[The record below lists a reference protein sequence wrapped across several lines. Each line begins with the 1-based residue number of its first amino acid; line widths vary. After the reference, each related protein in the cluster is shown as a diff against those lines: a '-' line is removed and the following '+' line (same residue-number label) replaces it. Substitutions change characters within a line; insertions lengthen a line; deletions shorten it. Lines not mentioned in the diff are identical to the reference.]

1 MLSNNRV
8 KFLNTTFIVLSATVL
23 IICLCAGV
31 VWAALSTKYNNAND
45 DNFQDIDV
53 ARLSSSVTTN
63 TITVTNDMPCVMRV
77 SPLNSTVENNLRG
90 DATNWTEQY
99 NGWYYYNSIL
109 TAVDTDTPNHAIT
122 VNGVAEGNV
131 IVELMQANY
140 GYSSGTIPSGGFII
154 EWGPWNFDKRTSPVV
169 HSTYTTDGVYLDDF
183 VGLYIAAFLGNTTIG
198 SLEGSDNYNLKVS
211 GGVLQGNATDSA
223 DTGWATISNTNA
235 LRVYNNAT
243 MPMIVTFTATADNTN
258 DISSLF
264 TTTGWTVATSGKTLT
279 CTMSAAVLPGEY
291 IALLNSASAT
301 AAQSIADTQFR
312 INVSAVD
319 SVSYYTSIDTSTDA
333 ETHDPYLN
341 WLRQLGGTYLTD
353 YQSKVTDDGG
363 SVSVNAD
370 SLKNNV
376 SNVTDDTGNTNEITT
391 EPTEDVTETENIT
404 ETTETTETTS
414 STETTDTA
422 GTVDTTTEND
432 ITDNI
437 GNL

>member
-31 VWAALSTKYNNAND
+31 VWAALSTTYNNEND

-53 ARLSSSVTTN
+53 ARLYSSVTTD

-77 SPLNSTVENNLRG
+77 SPLNSTVENKLRS

-122 VNGVAEGNV
+122 VNGVAKGNV

-140 GYSSGTIPSGGFII
+140 DYSSGTIPSGGFII
-154 EWGPWNFDKRTSPVV
+154 EWGPWNFNQKNTLL
-169 HSTYTTDGVYLDDF
+169 HSTYTTDGLKLDDP
-183 VGLYIAAFLGNTTIG
+183 VLYIAAFLGNTTIG
-198 SLEGSDNYNLKVS
+198 SLEGSDDYKLTVS
-211 GGVLQGNATDSA
+211 GGDLQGNATDSA

-243 MPMIVTFTATADNTN
+243 MPMIIRFTATANNTVN
-258 DISSLF
+258 ISSLF
-264 TTTGWTVATSGKTLT
+264 TATGWTVTTSGNTLT

-291 IALLNSASAT
+291 VNLLDSRSVAT
-301 AAQSIADTQFR
+301 NIDNTQFR

-319 SVSYYTSIDTSTDA
+319 SVSYYTSIDTSKDA

-341 WLRQLGGTYLTD
+341 WLRQLGGTYLTH

-376 SNVTDDTGNTNEITT
+376 SNVTDDTGDTNEVVT
-391 EPTEDVTETENIT
+391 EPTEDVTETENTT

>member
-1 MLSNNRV
+1 MLSNNRA

-23 IICLCAGV
+23 TICLCAGV
-31 VWAALSTKYNNAND
+31 VWAALSTTFNSNN
-45 DNFQDIDV
+45 QTIDV
-53 ARLSSSVTTN
+53 ARLSSSVTAN

-109 TAVDTDTPNHAIT
+109 TAVDTDTSNHAIT

-154 EWGPWNFDKRTSPVV
+154 EWGPWNFNQNNTLL
-169 HSTYTTDGVYLDDF
+169 HSTYTTDGVNLDDF
-183 VGLYIAAFLGNTTIG
+183 AGLYIAAFLGNTTIG
-198 SLEGSDNYNLKVS
+198 SLEGSDNYNLRVS
-211 GGVLQGNATDSA
+211 GGVLQAYTTD
-223 DTGWATISNTNA
+223 WANITDTNA

-243 MPMIVTFTATADNTN
+243 MPMIVTFTATADNAN

-264 TTTGWTVATSGKTLT
+264 TATGWAVATSGNTLT

-291 IALLNSASAT
+291 IALLNSTSAT
-301 AAQSIADTQFR
+301 AAASIADTNFR

-341 WLRQLGGTYLTD
+341 WLHQLGGTYLTD

-363 SVSVNAD
+363 VSVNAD
-370 SLKNNV
+370 DLRNNV
-376 SNVTDDTGNTNEITT
+376 ANDTNDANDTNEVVT
-391 EPTEDVTETENIT
+391 EPTEDVTETV
-404 ETTETTETTS
+404 ETTTS

-422 GTVDTTTEND
+422 GTVDTTTGND

>member
-1 MLSNNRV
+1 MLSNNRA

-23 IICLCAGV
+23 TICLCAGV
-31 VWAALSTKYNNAND
+31 VWAALSTTFNSNN
-45 DNFQDIDV
+45 QTIDV

-77 SPLNSTVENNLRG
+77 SPLNSTVENNLRS

-154 EWGPWNFDKRTSPVV
+154 EWGPWNFNQKNTLL

-183 VGLYIAAFLGNTTIG
+183 AGLYIAAFLGNTTIG
-198 SLEGSDNYNLKVS
+198 SLEGSDNHNLRVS
-211 GGVLQGNATDSA
+211 GGVLQAYTTD
-223 DTGWATISNTNA
+223 WANITDTNA

-243 MPMIVTFTATADNTN
+243 MPMIVTFTATAADNAS

-264 TTTGWTVATSGKTLT
+264 TATGWTVATSGTTLT
-279 CTMSAAVLPGEY
+279 CTMATAVLPGEY

-301 AAQSIADTQFR
+301 AAASIADTNFR

-341 WLRQLGGTYLTD
+341 WLHQLGGTYLTD

-363 SVSVNAD
+363 VSVNAD
-370 SLKNNV
+370 DLRNNV
-376 SNVTDDTGNTNEITT
+376 ANDTNDANDTNEVVT
-391 EPTEDVTETENIT
+391 EPTEDVTETV
-404 ETTETTETTS
+404 ETTTS

-422 GTVDTTTEND
+422 GTVDTTTGND

>member
-1 MLSNNRV
+1 MLSNNRA

-23 IICLCAGV
+23 TICLCAGV
-31 VWAALSTKYNNAND
+31 VWAALSTTFNSNN
-45 DNFQDIDV
+45 QTIDV
-53 ARLSSSVTTN
+53 ARLSSSVTAN

-77 SPLNSTVENNLRG
+77 SPLNSTVENNLR
-90 DATNWTEQY
+90 DDTTNWTEQY

-109 TAVDTDTPNHAIT
+109 TAVNTDTPNHAIT

-140 GYSSGTIPSGGFII
+140 DYSSGTIPSGGFII
-154 EWGPWNFDKRTSPVV
+154 EWGPWNFNKKTSPVV

-198 SLEGSDNYNLKVS
+198 SLEGSDNYNLRVS

-243 MPMIVTFTATADNTN
+243 MPMIIRFTATANN
-258 DISSLF
+258 SVNISSLF
-264 TTTGWTVATSGKTLT
+264 TATGWTVKTSGTTLT

-301 AAQSIADTQFR
+301 AAASIADTNFR

-341 WLRQLGGTYLTD
+341 WLHQLGGTYLTD

-363 SVSVNAD
+363 VSVNAD
-370 SLKNNV
+370 DLRNNV
-376 SNVTDDTGNTNEITT
+376 ANDTNDANDTNEVVT
-391 EPTEDVTETENIT
+391 EPTEDVTETV
-404 ETTETTETTS
+404 ETTTS

-422 GTVDTTTEND
+422 GTVDTTTGND
-432 ITDNI
+432 IADNI

>member
-1 MLSNNRV
+1 MLSNNRA

-23 IICLCAGV
+23 TICLCAGV
-31 VWAALSTKYNNAND
+31 VWAALSTTFNSSN
-45 DNFQDIDV
+45 QTIDV
-53 ARLSSSVTTN
+53 ARLSSSVTAN

-90 DATNWTEQY
+90 DATHWTEQY

-109 TAVDTDTPNHAIT
+109 TAVDTDKPNHAIT

-183 VGLYIAAFLGNTTIG
+183 VGWYIAAFLGNTTIG
-198 SLEGSDNYNLKVS
+198 SLKGSDNYNLRVS

-243 MPMIVTFTATADNTN
+243 MPMIIRFTATANNTVN
-258 DISSLF
+258 ISSLF
-264 TTTGWTVATSGKTLT
+264 TATGWTVTTSSTTLT
-279 CTMSAAVLPGEY
+279 CTMSTAVLPGEY
-291 IALLNSASAT
+291 VNLLDSRSVAT
-301 AAQSIADTQFR
+301 NIDDTQFR

-319 SVSYYTSIDTSTDA
+319 SVSYYTSIDTSADA

-363 SVSVNAD
+363 VSVNAD
-370 SLKNNV
+370 DLRNNV
-376 SNVTDDTGNTNEITT
+376 ANDTNDANDTNEVVT
-391 EPTEDVTETENIT
+391 EPTEDVTETV
-404 ETTETTETTS
+404 ETTTS

-422 GTVDTTTEND
+422 GTVDTTTGND

>member
-31 VWAALSTKYNNAND
+31 VWAALSTIYNNEND

-53 ARLSSSVTTN
+53 ARLYSSVTTN
-63 TITVTNDMPCVMRV
+63 TIKVTNDMPCVMRV
-77 SPLNSTVENNLRG
+77 SPLNSTVENKLRS

-109 TAVDTDTPNHAIT
+109 TAVNTDTPNHEIT

-140 GYSSGTIPSGGFII
+140 DYSSGTIPSGGFII
-154 EWGPWNFDKRTSPVV
+154 EWGPWNFNKKTSPVV
-169 HSTYTTDGVYLDDF
+169 HSTYTTDGVHLNNF

-198 SLEGSDNYNLKVS
+198 SLKGSDNYNLRVS
-211 GGVLQGNATDSA
+211 GGVLQAYTTD
-223 DTGWATISNTNA
+223 WANITDTNA

-243 MPMIVTFTATADNTN
+243 MPMIITFTATANNTVN
-258 DISSLF
+258 ISSLF
-264 TTTGWTVATSGKTLT
+264 TATGWTVATSGKTLT

-291 IALLNSASAT
+291 VALLNSYSAT
-301 AAQSIADTQFR
+301 AAQSIANTQFR
-312 INVSAVD
+312 INISAVD
-319 SVSYYTSIDTSTDA
+319 SVSYYTSIDTSKDA

-341 WLRQLGGTYLTD
+341 WLRLLGGTYLTD

-376 SNVTDDTGNTNEITT
+376 SNVTDDTGDTNEVVT
-391 EPTEDVTETENIT
+391 EPTEDVTETENTT

>member
-1 MLSNNRV
+1 MLSNNRA

-23 IICLCAGV
+23 TICLCAGV
-31 VWAALSTKYNNAND
+31 VWAALSTTFNSNN
-45 DNFQDIDV
+45 QTIDV

-77 SPLNSTVENNLRG
+77 SPLNSTVENKLRS

-109 TAVDTDTPNHAIT
+109 TAVNTDTPNHEIT

-169 HSTYTTDGVYLDDF
+169 HSTYTTDGLNLNNF
-183 VGLYIAAFLGNTTIG
+183 VGWYIAAFLGNTTIG
-198 SLEGSDNYNLKVS
+198 SLEGSDNYNLRVS
-211 GGVLQGNATDSA
+211 DGVLQAYTTD
-223 DTGWATISNTNA
+223 WANITDTNA

-243 MPMIVTFTATADNTN
+243 MPMIIRFTATANNTVN
-258 DISSLF
+258 ISSLF
-264 TTTGWTVATSGKTLT
+264 TATGWTVTTSGNTLT

-291 IALLNSASAT
+291 VALLNSYSAT
-301 AAQSIADTQFR
+301 AAQSIANTQFR
-312 INVSAVD
+312 INISAVD
-319 SVSYYTSIDTSTDA
+319 SVSYYTTLVDNASA
-333 ETHDPYLN
+333 DPYLN
-341 WLRQLGGTYLTD
+341 WLSKLGGTYLTD

-363 SVSVNAD
+363 VSVNAD
-370 SLKNNV
+370 DLRNNV
-376 SNVTDDTGNTNEITT
+376 ANDTNDASDTNEVVT
-391 EPTEDVTETENIT
+391 EPTEDVTETENTT

-422 GTVDTTTEND
+422 GTADTTTGNN

>member
-1 MLSNNRV
+1 MLSNNRA

-23 IICLCAGV
+23 TICLCAGV
-31 VWAALSTKYNNAND
+31 VWAALSTTFNSNN
-45 DNFQDIDV
+45 QTIDV
-53 ARLSSSVTTN
+53 ARLSSSVTAN

-109 TAVDTDTPNHAIT
+109 TAVDTDTSNHAIT

-154 EWGPWNFDKRTSPVV
+154 EWGPWNFNQNNTLL
-169 HSTYTTDGVYLDDF
+169 HSTYTTDGVNLDDF
-183 VGLYIAAFLGNTTIG
+183 AGLYIAAFLGNTTIG
-198 SLEGSDNYNLKVS
+198 SLEGSDNYNLRVS
-211 GGVLQGNATDSA
+211 GGVLQAYTTD
-223 DTGWATISNTNA
+223 WANITDTNA

-243 MPMIVTFTATADNTN
+243 MPMIVTFTATADNAN

-264 TTTGWTVATSGKTLT
+264 TATGWTVATSGNTLT

-291 IALLNSASAT
+291 IALLNSTSAT
-301 AAQSIADTQFR
+301 AAASIADTNFR

-341 WLRQLGGTYLTD
+341 WLHQLGGTYLTD

-363 SVSVNAD
+363 VSVNAD
-370 SLKNNV
+370 DLRNNV
-376 SNVTDDTGNTNEITT
+376 ANDTNDANDTNEVVT
-391 EPTEDVTETENIT
+391 EPTEDVTETV
-404 ETTETTETTS
+404 ETTTS

-422 GTVDTTTEND
+422 GTVDTTTGND

>member
-23 IICLCAGV
+23 TICLCAGV
-31 VWAALSTKYNNAND
+31 VWAALSTTFNSNN
-45 DNFQDIDV
+45 QTIDV
-53 ARLSSSVTTN
+53 ARLSSSVTAN

-77 SPLNSTVENNLRG
+77 SPLNSTVENNLR
-90 DATNWTEQY
+90 DDTTNWTEQY

-109 TAVDTDTPNHAIT
+109 TAVNTDTPNHAIT

-154 EWGPWNFDKRTSPVV
+154 EWGPWNFNQKNTLL
-169 HSTYTTDGVYLDDF
+169 HSTYTTDGLKLDDP
-183 VGLYIAAFLGNTTIG
+183 VLYIAAFLGNTTIG
-198 SLEGSDNYNLKVS
+198 SLEGSDDYKLRVS

-243 MPMIVTFTATADNTN
+243 MPMIIRFTATANNTVN
-258 DISSLF
+258 ISSLF
-264 TTTGWTVATSGKTLT
+264 TATGWTVTTSGTTLT

-301 AAQSIADTQFR
+301 AAASIADTQFR

-341 WLRQLGGTYLTD
+341 WLHQLGGTYLTD

-363 SVSVNAD
+363 VSVNAD
-370 SLKNNV
+370 DLRNNV
-376 SNVTDDTGNTNEITT
+376 ANDTNDANDTNEVVT
-391 EPTEDVTETENIT
+391 EPTEDVTGTVET
-404 ETTETTETTS
+404 TTS

-422 GTVDTTTEND
+422 GTVDTTTGND
-432 ITDNI
+432 IADNI